1 MFNKLFKSK
10 EESLKLLEPKV
21 AAALQLQHKS
31 YFWNPK
37 DGQPNIG
44 DYLAFETVNF
54 LLNLKDKHPLDI
66 KTGKIL
72 SIGSVLH
79 FAENGDTVW
88 GTGRNGKIAEDKHIF
103 SALDVR
109 AVRGPKTK
117 EYLES
122 KGISVPEV
130 FGDPGI
136 LAPLFYPIELLNIIY
151 SGPSE
156 DLLIVPQLNDNNEIY
171 AGYENQLVSP
181 RQLPGNFLG
190 RLTKAKKVIASS
202 LHGIILA
209 EAYGIPAVFFDS
221 GSGENIFKYQ
231 DYYQGTGRME
241 FAVGKTIEECMKL
254 ETLPIPNIAERQRA
268 LVENFPF
275 DKY

>member
-117 EYLES
+117 EYLER
-122 KGISVPEV
+122 PQ
-130 FGDPGI
+130 P
-136 LAPLFYPIELLNIIY
+136 PIQTN
-151 SGPSE
+151 
-156 DLLIVPQLNDNNEIY
+156 
-171 AGYENQLVSP
+171 
-181 RQLPGNFLG
+181 
-190 RLTKAKKVIASS
+190 
-202 LHGIILA
+202 
-209 EAYGIPAVFFDS
+209 
-221 GSGENIFKYQ
+221 
-231 DYYQGTGRME
+231 
-241 FAVGKTIEECMKL
+241 
-254 ETLPIPNIAERQRA
+254 
-268 LVENFPF
+268 
-275 DKY
+275 